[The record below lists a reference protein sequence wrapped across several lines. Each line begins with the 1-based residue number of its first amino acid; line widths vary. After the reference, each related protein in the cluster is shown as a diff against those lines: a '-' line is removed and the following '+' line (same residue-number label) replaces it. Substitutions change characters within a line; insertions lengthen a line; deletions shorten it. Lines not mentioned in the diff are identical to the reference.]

1 MDMLKSLS
9 VLALMAV
16 SSSAWAEIHASQAW
30 SRFTAP
36 SVPTGVVFMQ
46 LHNPGKQADALISAS
61 SPVAKKV
68 EIHNHIN
75 DKGVMRM
82 RQVEKVDVAAGQTVN
97 LQPGG
102 YHVMLMGLKKPLKLN
117 DTFPVTLKYQS
128 GRTQKITATVN
139 NGSGMQTMN
148 HGEHHD
154 HQM

>member
-1 MDMLKSLS
+1 MLKYLS

-16 SSSAWAEIHASQAW
+16 STSAWAEIQASQAW

-46 LHNPGKQADALISAS
+46 LNNTGAQADALVSVS
-61 SPVAKKV
+61 SPVAKKA

-82 RQVEKVDVAAGQTVN
+82 RQVAKIDVLAGKSVT

-102 YHVMLMGLKKPLKLN
+102 FHVMLMGLKQPLKLN

>member
-1 MDMLKSLS
+1 MLKYLS

-16 SSSAWAEIHASQAW
+16 STSAWAEIQASQAW

-46 LHNPGKQADALISAS
+46 LNNTGAQADALVSVS
-61 SPVAKKV
+61 SPVAKKA

-82 RQVEKVDVAAGQTVN
+82 RQVAKIDVPVGKSVT

-102 YHVMLMGLKKPLKLN
+102 FHVMLMGLKQPLKLN

-139 NGSGMQTMN
+139 NGSGMQNMH

>member
-1 MDMLKSLS
+1 MLKSLS
-9 VLALMAV
+9 VVALMAL
-16 SSSAWAEIHASQAW
+16 STSAWAEIHASQAW

-46 LHNPGKQADALISAS
+46 LHNSGPNADALVSAS

-82 RQVEKVDVAAGQTVN
+82 RQVAKVDVPAGQSVS

-102 YHVMLMGLKKPLKLN
+102 YHVMLIGLKKPLKLN

-128 GRTQKITATVN
+128 GKTQKITATVN
-139 NGSGMQTMN
+139 NGAGEAAPHMN
-148 HGEHHD
+148 H
-154 HQM
+154 

>member
-1 MDMLKSLS
+1 MLKSLS
-9 VLALMAV
+9 ILALMAL
-16 SSSAWAEIHASQAW
+16 STSALADIHASQAW

-46 LHNPGKQADALISAS
+46 LHNAGPQADALVSAS

-82 RQVEKVDVAAGQTVN
+82 RQVAKVDVPAGQSVS

-102 YHVMLMGLKKPLKLN
+102 YHVMLIGLKKPLKLN

-128 GRTQKITATVN
+128 GKTQKITATVN
-139 NGSGMQTMN
+139 NGVGEQEHHMN
-148 HGEHHD
+148 H
-154 HQM
+154 

>member
-1 MDMLKSLS
+1 MLKYLS

-16 SSSAWAEIHASQAW
+16 STSAWAEIQASQAW

-46 LHNPGKQADALISAS
+46 LNNTGSQADALVGVS
-61 SPVAKKV
+61 SPVAKKA

-82 RQVEKVDVAAGQTVN
+82 RQVAKIDVLAGKSVT

-102 YHVMLMGLKKPLKLN
+102 FHVMLMGLKQPLKLN

>member
-1 MDMLKSLS
+1 MLKSLS
-9 VLALMAV
+9 VVALMAL
-16 SSSAWAEIHASQAW
+16 STSAWAEIHASQAW

-46 LHNPGKQADALISAS
+46 LHNSGPNADALVSAS

-82 RQVEKVDVAAGQTVN
+82 RQVAKVDVPAGQSVS

-102 YHVMLMGLKKPLKLN
+102 YHVMLIGLKKPLKLN

-128 GRTQKITATVN
+128 GKTQKITATVN
-139 NGSGMQTMN
+139 NGAGAGEAAPHMN
-148 HGEHHD
+148 H
-154 HQM
+154 